1 MTFIP
6 KFELIPQ
13 ELKNRIVLR
22 ARQTNASQAATE
34 FHEEVKMSKKGLEYQ
49 LRRLVVPEKKEQEL
63 PEQKR
68 RWNQKPERVA
78 KELSAEELSLLER
91 LKRGEAGISDVSG
104 VVAAKVFEKML
115 QFPDDFRFID
125 FFRTELLRQKNE
137 ENQIRDKWAREII
150 NRMFAGKLPPRE
162 ITCEKCGHIQ
172 PTVKDSLVLEPE
184 GILEGEVEDDV

>member
-1 MTFIP
+1 MSFTP

-13 ELKNRIVLR
+13 ELKNRIILR
-22 ARQTNASQAATE
+22 ARQTSPSQAATE
-34 FHEEVKMSKKGLEYQ
+34 FHIESKMSKKGLEYQ
-49 LRRLVVPEKKEQEL
+49 IRKLIVPEKKEEVISG
-63 PEQKR
+63 KGR
-68 RWNQKPERVA
+68 QKPERVA
-78 KELSAEELSLLER
+78 KELSPEELDLLER

-137 ENQIRDKWAREII
+137 ENQIRDRWAREIV

-162 ITCEKCGHIQ
+162 HTCSKCGHTEL
-172 PTVKDSLVLEPE
+172 TVKDSLVLQPV
-184 GILEGEVEDDV
+184 GILEAEEVEDV